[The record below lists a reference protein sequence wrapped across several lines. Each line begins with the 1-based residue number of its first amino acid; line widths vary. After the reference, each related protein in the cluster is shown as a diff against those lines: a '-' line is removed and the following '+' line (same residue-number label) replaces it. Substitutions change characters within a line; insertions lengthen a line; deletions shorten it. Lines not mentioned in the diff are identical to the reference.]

1 MSMKILY
8 ILPFL
13 LFCHIGIAQRTTFSA
28 GLNTGISRFTGASA
42 EKTTS
47 TSTGGLFCNCVPRA
61 AGYTGN
67 VPAVTYGANL
77 AVQHEYKNH
86 FLLGLEA
93 GYENLRTRINI
104 EEYQIDDMRF
114 KTENAYNITRNHFIN
129 IFPSAGYNFPL
140 AENLDLSLRGGADFG
155 IGLSSSSRLVIRE
168 MFEDDQFTDH
178 DGLTPG
184 LDFRPRIEAKISG
197 KRLGLT
203 VNYSHG
209 VINWLTG
216 WAGGPTELYMRVW
229 RVGVQYRIF

>member
-1 MSMKILY
+1 MKILS
-8 ILPFL
+8 ILSFL
-13 LFCHIGIAQRTTFSA
+13 LICHIGLAQRTTFSV
-28 GLNTGISRFTGASA
+28 GLNSGVSRFAGASA

-47 TSTGGLFCNCVPRA
+47 SSTGGLFCNCTPSA
-61 AGYTGN
+61 AGYLGN
-67 VPAVTYGANL
+67 VPTTTYGASL
-77 AVQHEYKNH
+77 TVQHEYKNH
-86 FLLGLEA
+86 FLLALEA
-93 GYENLRTRINI
+93 GYENLRTRINV
-104 EEYQIDDMRF
+104 ENFQVDDMIF

-155 IGLSSSSRLVIRE
+155 LGLSSSSRLVVRE
-168 MFEDDQFTDH
+168 VFEDDHYTDR

-203 VNYSHG
+203 VNYAHG
-209 VINWLTG
+209 VTNWLNG
-216 WAGGPTELYMRVW
+216 WDGGVNQLYMRVW

>member
-1 MSMKILY
+1 MKILY
-8 ILPFL
+8 VLPFL
-13 LFCHIGIAQRTTFSA
+13 LFCKISLAQRTTFSV
-28 GLNTGISRFTGASA
+28 GVNSGVSRFTGPSA

-47 TSTGGLFCNCVPRA
+47 SGTGGPFCNCAMREA
-61 AGYTGN
+61 SYLGS
-67 VPAVTYGANL
+67 VPAATYGASL

-104 EEYQIDDMRF
+104 EQYQIDDMIF
-114 KTENAYNITRNHFIN
+114 NTKNAYSITRNHFIN
-129 IFPSAGYNFPL
+129 IFPSAGYNFPI
-140 AENLDLSLRGGADFG
+140 ADDLDLSLRGGADFG
-155 IGLSSSSRLVIRE
+155 IGLSSSSRLVIRDI
-168 MFEDDQFTDH
+168 FEDDQHADR
-178 DGLTPG
+178 DGLAPG

-209 VINWLTG
+209 VTNWLTG

-229 RVGVQYRIF
+229 RVGIQYRIF